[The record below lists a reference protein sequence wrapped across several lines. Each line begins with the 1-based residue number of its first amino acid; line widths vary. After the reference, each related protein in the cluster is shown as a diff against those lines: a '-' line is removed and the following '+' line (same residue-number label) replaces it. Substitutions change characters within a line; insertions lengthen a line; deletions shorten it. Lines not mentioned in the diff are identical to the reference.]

1 VVPARSQSAY
11 EIALK
16 LLARRDLSTTQVRDR
31 LAKRQFSTHDIES
44 AIARLTNSQALDDTR
59 AAISYARRSA
69 NVKLRG
75 KRRTH
80 QELLARGIDLSA
92 ANHAVAEVFDEV
104 GETVVLE
111 RAIRKR
117 LDGPVRS
124 RAQFRRLYQALLRQ
138 GFPPEEVAS
147 ALISRSESNASFM
160 EE

>member
-1 VVPARSQSAY
+1 MIPARSQHAY

-16 LLARRDLSTTQVRDR
+16 LIARRDLSTAQVRDR

-44 AIARLTNSQALDDTR
+44 AIALLTNSQALDDTR
-59 AAISYARRSA
+59 AALSYARRSA
-69 NVKLRG
+69 NVKFRG
-75 KRRTH
+75 KLRTR

-104 GETVVLE
+104 GERVVLE

-117 LDGPVRS
+117 LDGTIRS
-124 RAQFRRLYQALLRQ
+124 RAQFRRLYKALLRQ
-138 GFPPEEVAS
+138 GFPPEEVAR
-147 ALISRSESNASFM
+147 ALISRSENNASFV